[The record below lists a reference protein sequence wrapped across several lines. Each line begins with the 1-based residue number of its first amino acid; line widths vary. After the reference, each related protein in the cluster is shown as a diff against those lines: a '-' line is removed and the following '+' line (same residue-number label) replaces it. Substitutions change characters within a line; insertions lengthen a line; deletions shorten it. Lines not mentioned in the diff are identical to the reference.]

1 MAYSLS
7 DSLERERFSVVN
19 VDKGTGRLRVK
30 GMADACTDLACA
42 GAEIITDEGVSKDLD
57 TVRPGDIIKMTQK
70 DGRAHEIV
78 VVRRAYEEY
87 SSPEW

>member
-7 DSLERERFSVVN
+7 DSLDRERFCVVN
-19 VDKGTGRLRVK
+19 VDKEAGRLRVK
-30 GMADACTDLACA
+30 GMADVCTDLSCE
-42 GAEIITDEGVSKDLD
+42 GAEIITEEGVSRDLEA
-57 TVRPGDIIKMTQK
+57 VRPGDIIKMDQR
-70 DGRAHEIV
+70 DGRAREIV